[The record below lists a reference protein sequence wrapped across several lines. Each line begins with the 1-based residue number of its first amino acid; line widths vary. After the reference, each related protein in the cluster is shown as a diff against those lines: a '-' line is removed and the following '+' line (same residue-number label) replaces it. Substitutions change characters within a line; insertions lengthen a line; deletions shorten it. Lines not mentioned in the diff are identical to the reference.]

1 MYLRTYKE
9 NLILFSYSAS
19 DLCIAEGAGGQY
31 KCVAENSAGR
41 VETNYTLNV
50 GRFAGPG
57 ALNTGELVGV
67 VSSGGLGRYF
77 R

>member
-1 MYLRTYKE
+1 M
-9 NLILFSYSAS
+9 
-19 DLCIAEGAGGQY
+19 
-31 KCVAENSAGR
+31 AENSAGR

-67 VSSGGLGRYF
+67 VSSGRLGRYF

>member
-1 MYLRTYKE
+1 MYLRTRK
-9 NLILFSYSAS
+9 ISYYLAIQL
-19 DLCIAEGAGGQY
+19 LCIAEGAGGQY

-67 VSSGGLGRYF
+67 VSSGGLSRYF